1 MAAINYFINCTSKLN
16 PLLCMASQGAIGRD
30 LTSGCQLLTKL
41 PDVWDA
47 CCVGCL
53 RVECRKIEAFL
64 FFWAISWLCNFSG
77 LFIICLKLTTYSLDL
92 RLLTQIE
99 NPFSWRVYKS
109 IYIFSLDCHVWA
121 LKKNDALFLLSS
133 FPLLSFVIPPKPHFS
148 FLLLCWSGKRSAS
161 FLHLCGLRVQHLQS
175 HPCP

>member
-1 MAAINYFINCTSKLN
+1 MYGKPGCCWK
-16 PLLCMASQGAIGRD
+16 R

-64 FFWAISWLCNFSG
+64 FFWAISWLCHFSG

-109 IYIFSLDCHVWA
+109 IYIFPLIVMFDL
-121 LKKNDALFLLSS
+121 LKKNDVFFLLSS

-148 FLLLCWSGKRSAS
+148 FLLLCWSGKRSTS
-161 FLHLCGLRVQHLQS
+161 FQHLCGLRVQHLQN
-175 HPCP
+175 HTCP